1 MKRDAIRTS
10 IRYYLYEDTADLFSD
25 DRINQAITDTLR
37 ELPRKNIYLEQLHT
51 AARVVDQI
59 DYTLP
64 AGTLEVEKVEIN
76 LGTSTK
82 PDWDEVKGWDLYG
95 DALYLR
101 SRPSDTYTMRVH
113 IRKKFTD
120 LTDDI
125 TDTDVPDEKLELI
138 YAGSAYRCYK
148 MLMGYFVDA
157 KNWDSIA
164 KPDGVSMNQVMN
176 WLRMAREDYKELI
189 QTFKTYPRPRE
200 INLVD

>member
-1 MKRDAIRTS
+1 MKRDAIRTA
-10 IRYYLYEDTADLFSD
+10 IRCYLYEDSADLFSEVK
-25 DRINQAITDTLR
+25 INQAITDTLR
-37 ELPRKNIYLEQLHT
+37 ELPRKNIYLEQIHT
-51 AARVVDQI
+51 TTRVKDQI

-64 AGTLEVEKVEIN
+64 AGTLKVEKVEIN

-82 PDWDEVKGWDLYG
+82 EDWDEVKGWDLYG

-101 SRPSDTYTMRVH
+101 SRPSDTYTMRIH
-113 IRKKFTD
+113 IRTKFTN
-120 LTDDI
+120 LTDDT
-125 TDTDVPDEKLELI
+125 TDTDVPNEKLELV
-138 YAGSAYRCYK
+138 YAGASYRCYK

-164 KPDGVSMNQVMN
+164 KPDGVSMNMVMN
-176 WLRMAREDYKELI
+176 WLKMAKKDYEELI

>member
-10 IRYYLYEDTADLFSD
+10 IRYYLYEDSADLFSD
-25 DRINQAITDTLR
+25 ARINQAITDTLR
-37 ELPRKNIYLEQLHT
+37 ELPRKNIYLEQIHT
-51 AARVVDQI
+51 TARVKDQI

-64 AGTLEVEKVEIN
+64 AGTLKVEKVEIN
-76 LGTSTK
+76 LGTSSK

-101 SRPSDTYTMRVH
+101 SRPNDTYTMRIH
-113 IRKKFTD
+113 IRKKFTN
-120 LTDDI
+120 LTDDV
-125 TDTDVPDEKLELI
+125 TDTDVPNEKLEVLI
-138 YAGSAYRCYK
+138 AGAAYRCYK

-176 WLRMAREDYKELI
+176 WLKMAKDDYEDLI
-189 QTFKTYPRPRE
+189 QTFRTYPRPRD